1 MSESTSVNVHLH
13 RHGVSRRAFLK
24 FCASM
29 SSMLALS
36 PGHAAAFADQVG
48 RALRPSV
55 IWLSFQECTGCT
67 ESLTRSH
74 APKLED
80 LIFDFISLDYHHTL
94 QAASGHYAEEAR
106 QQAIKQHHGS
116 YLLVVDGSVP
126 LAMNGACS
134 TIAGRTN
141 LDILQECTNGAA
153 AVIAIGTCAAF
164 GGLPGANPNPTEAVG
179 VGDLMQRGLLPE
191 RKLINIPG
199 CPPLPIA
206 ISSVLAHFLAYG
218 RFPQLDE
225 AKRPLVFYGNTIH
238 ERCSRYHFY
247 QNEQFAESFDDE
259 GARKGWCL
267 YKLGCKG
274 PVTHNACTIYK
285 WNNGTSNP
293 IESGHGCI
301 GCSEPGF
308 WDKGSFYTSL
318 DRVVMAADR
327 KASAPLEPS
336 VKEGRSI
343 YENSCIYCH
352 RADPK
357 NFRTP
362 PESVGELIR
371 SGGVGAHRRLD
382 FSEYQLD
389 SLETFLKSLK
399 E

>member
-1 MSESTSVNVHLH
+1 
-13 RHGVSRRAFLK
+13 
-24 FCASM
+24 
-29 SSMLALS
+29 MLALS
-36 PGHAAAFADQVG
+36 PGQAAAFADQVG

-80 LIFDFISLDYHHTL
+80 LIFDFISLDYHHTF

-106 QQAIKQHHGS
+106 QQAIKQHYGS

-141 LDILQECTNGAA
+141 LDILQECIDGAA
-153 AVIAIGTCAAF
+153 AVIAIGTCATF
-164 GGLPGANPNPTEAVG
+164 GGLPGAHPNPTQAAG
-179 VGDLMQRGLLPE
+179 VGDLMQRGLLAE

-218 RFPQLDE
+218 RFPLLDE
-225 AKRPLVFYGNTIH
+225 AKRPLVFYGNTVH

-247 QNEQFAESFDDE
+247 QKEQFAESFDDE

-318 DRVVMAADR
+318 DQVVMVADR
-327 KASAPLEPS
+327 ETMLAEPS
-336 VKEGRSI
+336 AEEGQSI

-352 RADPK
+352 RTDPK

-362 PESVGELIR
+362 PESVSELIR

-382 FSEYQLD
+382 FSEYQLE